1 MQIIKQFVYWKERK
15 RKTWERGVGRLC
27 HIFVP
32 LSKLSPG
39 HPWQCFRA
47 GGWSWALPGAALCS
61 SPRVSSQFAF
71 YIEEPECLACSQLHL
86 EKLPLKWFPKSSAG
100 NYPSSCWYKAEWAVP
115 AATKA
120 AHAERPASLF
130 ESWIGQLLG
139 RGLGFAS
146 SVSLLD
152 AAARHQMSYCT
163 ILIEKSFSKN
173 WSV

>member
-1 MQIIKQFVYWKERK
+1 MPV
-15 RKTWERGVGRLC
+15 
-27 HIFVP
+27 
-32 LSKLSPG
+32 SKVSPG

-47 GGWSWALPGAALCS
+47 DVGAGHCLELLSAQAPGWAPTLLFPLKS
-61 SPRVSSQFAF
+61 
-71 YIEEPECLACSQLHL
+71 PECLACSHLHL

-139 RGLGFAS
+139 RGLGLQVLSVCSMLLLS
-146 SVSLLD
+146 SSGVIAQFSLKNPSLKLVSLINLF
-152 AAARHQMSYCT
+152 Q
-163 ILIEKSFSKN
+163 LGQ
-173 WSV
+173 

>member
-1 MQIIKQFVYWKERK
+1 MPV
-15 RKTWERGVGRLC
+15 
-27 HIFVP
+27 
-32 LSKLSPG
+32 SKVSPG

-47 GGWSWALPGAALCS
+47 DVGAGHCLELLSAQAPGWAPTLLFPLKS
-61 SPRVSSQFAF
+61 
-71 YIEEPECLACSQLHL
+71 PECLACSHLHL

-146 SVSLLD
+146 SVCLFD
-152 AAARHQMSYCT
+152 AAAQQQWSYCT